1 MYLYETWRRGLTA
14 LAIAA
19 VVIAGLV
26 ATIARVGAA
35 DHADAPGVQGDPQA
49 DITDI
54 YAFRSPTNSDN
65 LVAVLNVNPLTA
77 PTQNGV
83 TRFGDDVV
91 YQSFVDNTGDLLSD
105 AVVTVTF
112 SNNGKSFTIDG
123 LGDPIVG
130 VTSGPGPALV
140 VEAGGIKAFAGL
152 RDDPFFFDL
161 VGFNNFVAGPFVPA
175 DGLRPAD
182 ETSSDTLAGTNVS
195 SIVIEL
201 PIIAL
206 TGAPTSDT
214 GVIMVWASTTRAG
227 TPVDRMAIPTINTAL
242 IPTASKDAF
251 NAGSPATD
259 VADFLATAEATTQG
273 LRDAVDAAFDIP
285 VDPQDGGPLGDVS
298 SADVAAAL
306 IPDIVRIDFSM
317 PLAFPNGR
325 QLEDDV
331 IDTALGIVLN
341 RGGAAGVSDA
351 IGANDRVFSGTFP
364 YLASPW
370 LPAGAG
376 GFGGSITLGVNL
388 TTFGGGTL
396 AQLEADASAVGG
408 SVVATTVGGEYV
420 VWVIGAPPF
429 VNDTFA
435 TTHAGG
441 FLAGTPMLLV
451 A

>member
-1 MYLYETWRRGLTA
+1 M
-14 LAIAA
+14 
-19 VVIAGLV
+19 
-26 ATIARVGAA
+26 
-35 DHADAPGVQGDPQA
+35 
-49 DITDI
+49 
-54 YAFRSPTNSDN
+54 
-65 LVAVLNVNPLTA
+65 
-77 PTQNGV
+77 
-83 TRFGDDVV
+83 
-91 YQSFVDNTGDLLSD
+91 
-105 AVVTVTF
+105 
-112 SNNGKSFTIDG
+112 
-123 LGDPIVG
+123 
-130 VTSGPGPALV
+130 
-140 VEAGGIKAFAGL
+140 
-152 RDDPFFFDL
+152 
-161 VGFNNFVAGPFVPA
+161 
-175 DGLRPAD
+175 
-182 ETSSDTLAGTNVS
+182 
-195 SIVIEL
+195 IEL

-227 TPVDRMAIPTINTAL
+227 TQVDRMAIPTINTAL

-285 VDPQDGGPLGDVS
+285 VDPQDGGPLGDVR

-364 YLASPW
+364 YLASHW

-420 VWVIGAPPF
+420 VWVIGEPPF

-435 TTHAGG
+435 TTHVGG